1 MQTKQQSIGYILRAF
16 LDNGSN
22 TSELLRIFLELDK
35 TIHDEGQTIG
45 NNNTV
50 NYLHYVME
58 YFRMGQERVTKV
70 NSSLYNAFDIYTE
83 EEAQDFYEAFLMIF
97 KLNW

>member
-1 MQTKQQSIGYILRAF
+1 
-16 LDNGSN
+16 
-22 TSELLRIFLELDK
+22 
-35 TIHDEGQTIG
+35 
-45 NNNTV
+45 
-50 NYLHYVME
+50 ME